1 LNHISLG
8 QVLEGKKIPE
18 GLERI
23 IKGCFGDLEFLEAEL
38 KRQMNVSVALDIVV
52 LQKD

>member
-1 LNHISLG
+1 MDHLPLG
-8 QVLEGKKIPE
+8 QVLQNKKIPE

-38 KRQMNVSVALDIVV
+38 KRQMGITVSLDIVV
-52 LQKD
+52 LK